1 MNYDSVLN
9 GSAMAGQ
16 CREMASRLKQEI
28 DFYSFEIAAINT
40 FIESKASG
48 EAATALKNKAEKL
61 IQMLQIVISANE
73 YDIHDCNILAEMVDG
88 ITIDG
93 YEVLTRKQEARNNA
107 EECCNQAAYYS
118 RVASECIIS
127 SIGNH
132 FYELANTYRGY
143 ATSWER
149 IEEALHKIENQYD
162 DIDCTSSTLFKDGY
176 ETRCLLD
183 NEEYDVVL
191 LDCPIPAGVTKG
203 GNTTAKDSDTEI
215 LNKDEL
221 SDEVLMTKYWFL
233 YEHLKKLMNP
243 SADDE
248 EIFDAMRNI
257 NDKMPLVNF
266 WATYHF
272 SQNDYHKLVDML
284 DRDYF
289 VKEQIDVLNVYLE
302 INNLDWTDDEKQIV
316 LEEYYKKYAPKDDY
330 DYSMFAAGAELIIG
344 KDVFIVE
351 WDKCKEIYERIMHN
365 APNEYVIGKYAYLR
379 KYIDGIIKTYEKHKC
394 IDGLYIV
401 DNNGQTIGYGHDLRP
416 GENYGVGITEDEAFA
431 LLLSDLDEKM
441 DIIYDYQRLLNDKW
455 GYSIDV
461 KQFSDD
467 ERMFLV
473 DFTYNRGIGLADRT
487 DLQERGEPFSSLA
500 LLLIAVNEKDYKS
513 IEKIL
518 KEETLDLNGN
528 YMLGLER
535 RRMDEY
541 EILIN
546 GEYNRDEDDN
556 RKVWQY

>member
-28 DFYSFEIAAINT
+28 DFYSFEISAINT

-61 IQMLQIVISANE
+61 IQMLQIAISANE

-107 EECCNQAAYYS
+107 EECYNQAAYYS

-143 ATSWER
+143 AVSWER
-149 IEEALHKIENQYD
+149 IEDALHKIENQYD
-162 DIDCTSSTLFKDGY
+162 DIDYDSSILFKDGY
-176 ETRCLLD
+176 DTRCLLD

-191 LDCPIPAGVTKG
+191 LDCSIPAGVTKG
-203 GNTTAKDSDTEI
+203 GNTIAKDSDTKS
-215 LNKDEL
+215 LNRDEL
-221 SDEVLMTKYWFL
+221 SDEELMTKYWFL

-272 SQNDYHKLVDML
+272 SQNDYQKLVDIL

-289 VKEQIDVLNVYLE
+289 VKEQIDVLNMYLE
-302 INNLDWTDDEKQIV
+302 INNLIWTEDEKQKV

-330 DYSMFAAGAELIIG
+330 DCSMFAAGVELVVG

-351 WDKCKEIYERIMHN
+351 WDKCQEIYSVYKKRQLDVFKYDWKKS
-365 APNEYVIGKYAYLR
+365 EYVDDEFLLKVIDIAERLGTNPDDLMAIMAFESNGINPYCENDSGYFGLIQFGDMAIQTINSKYECNYTKEEILSMTPTEQLEVVYMNFAWQLR
-379 KYIDGIIKTYEKHKC
+379 DKSQKYTLSDLYMTVIWPDAVEKEDDYILFTDGDNYYKANSGLDINEDGIIRKGE
-394 IDGLYIV
+394 
-401 DNNGQTIGYGHDLRP
+401 TIQK
-416 GENYGVGITEDEAFA
+416 I
-431 LLLSDLDEKM
+431 
-441 DIIYDYQRLLNDKW
+441 
-455 GYSIDV
+455 
-461 KQFSDD
+461 
-467 ERMFLV
+467 
-473 DFTYNRGIGLADRT
+473 
-487 DLQERGEPFSSLA
+487 
-500 LLLIAVNEKDYKS
+500 
-513 IEKIL
+513 IEKR
-518 KEETLDLNGN
+518 EE
-528 YMLGLER
+528 YKR
-535 RRMDEY
+535 
-541 EILIN
+541 
-546 GEYNRDEDDN
+546 
-556 RKVWQY
+556 